1 MMMSALRRVCLPLSA
16 ALLVLGLAPTASMA
30 QEAQEARPEISGDP
44 DKPRRHFRVRNAADL
59 EMQEAENIYQGLLKF
74 MVQGYRAAGDPIA
87 EFYVDW
93 ARFNTAPYRSATHGQ
108 RFVSNYGNEAA
119 EAYGRYEAVGILPP
133 GAILAKDS
141 FSVTREGEVR
151 PGPLFVMEK
160 MEPGFNYVSGDW
172 RYIMIMPDGE
182 LFGMTK
188 GVNAERVEY
197 CIDCHLVQEELDHL
211 FFVPQDHRVSP

>member
-1 MMMSALRRVCLPLSA
+1 MMIRILRRAFLPILMLAFLAYSA
-16 ALLVLGLAPTASMA
+16 HTPLLAEETA
-30 QEAQEARPEISGDP
+30 EPRPEISGDP
-44 DKPRRHFRVRNAADL
+44 NKPRRHFRVRDAAEL
-59 EMQEAENIYQGLLKF
+59 GKQEAENFYQGLLTF
-74 MVQGYRAAGDPIA
+74 MTEGYRAAGDPIA
-87 EFYVDW
+87 ETYTDW

-108 RFVSNYGNEAA
+108 RFVNNYANEAA
-119 EAYGRYEAVGILPP
+119 RAYGRYEEAGILPH
-133 GAILAKDS
+133 GAIIAKDS

-188 GVNAERVEY
+188 GMNAERVEY
-197 CIDCHLVQEELDHL
+197 CIGCHLVQEDQDHL
-211 FFVPQDHRVSP
+211 FFLPEDYRVTR